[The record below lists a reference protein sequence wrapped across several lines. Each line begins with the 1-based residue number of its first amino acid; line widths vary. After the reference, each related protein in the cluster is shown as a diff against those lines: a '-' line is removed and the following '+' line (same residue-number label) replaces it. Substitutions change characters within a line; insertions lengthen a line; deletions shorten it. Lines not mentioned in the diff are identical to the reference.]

1 MEAISSVYQS
11 LLQLQQEVIE
21 NVNLMQLV
29 PAMNTRGLLTPD
41 ENSHLINDYHT
52 RERRCMDLTTYIAN
66 KGDDGLARFFCCLR
80 STAETHRPH
89 QLLADRMF
97 QIWPWLSRL
106 QDPLSASSNVDSQL
120 VSQFPVSSFPQSST
134 RSSTHH
140 STQEGQIQHA
150 YNCLIGTVCRCL
162 SDRRINAESFI
173 GAVNR
178 SLYPL
183 ANSFTVNFPHS
194 SELQEIFQ
202 FLEEQKLCHALD
214 VDLLLHVL
222 KESLQQEDLYVEV
235 LAYWRRIEHLSI
247 NCQECRFMQAT
258 LISTDFLFMM
268 THHPSLTI
276 TVRDVRR
283 MKQFYADN
291 FSLPRHLFWFC
302 GSQTGS
308 LVLVWKLSETYSDK
322 LQCFLEDKSNFESFQ
337 HCVSLVCI
345 KKGSTTIGEIN
356 LSDAC
361 SSSSVSSLVSDE
373 SEVSS
378 TTSSNVNYF
387 SSGKWNTSL

>member
-1 MEAISSVYQS
+1 MEASSSVYQS
-11 LLQLQQEVIE
+11 LLQLQKEVIE

-29 PAMNTRGLLTPD
+29 PAMNAKKLLTPH
-41 ENSHLINDYHT
+41 ENSHLSNDYHT

-66 KGDDGLARFFCCLR
+66 KGDDGLAGFYCCLR
-80 STAETHRPH
+80 STAETHMRH
-89 QLLADRMF
+89 RLLADRML
-97 QIWPWLSRL
+97 QIWPRLSQLQL
-106 QDPLSASSNVDSQL
+106 QDPFRPASSNV
-120 VSQFPVSSFPQSST
+120 VSQIASQVPVSSFPQSST
-134 RSSTHH
+134 KSSTYPP
-140 STQEGQIQHA
+140 TQEGQIQHA
-150 YNCLIGTVCRCL
+150 YKCLIGTVCQFL
-162 SDRRINAESFI
+162 SDRGICAENFI
-173 GAVNR
+173 GAVNQ

-183 ANSFTVNFPHS
+183 ANSLTVNFPHF
-194 SELQEIFQ
+194 SELQAIFKY
-202 FLEEQKLCHALD
+202 LEEQKVCHALD

-222 KESLQQEDLYVEV
+222 KESLHQEDLYEEV

-247 NCQECRFMQAT
+247 NCHECRFRQAT

-268 THHPSLTI
+268 THHPSLAI
-276 TVRDVRR
+276 TVRDVRK
-283 MKQFYADN
+283 MKQFYANN

-322 LQCFLEDKSNFESFQ
+322 LQCFLENKSNFESFRL
-337 HCVSLVCI
+337 CVSSVCV

-356 LSDAC
+356 LLDTC

-378 TTSSNVNYF
+378 TTP
-387 SSGKWNTSL
+387 GK

>member
-1 MEAISSVYQS
+1 MEASSSVYQS
-11 LLQLQQEVIE
+11 LLQLQKEVIE

-29 PAMNTRGLLTPD
+29 PAMNAKKLLTPH
-41 ENSHLINDYHT
+41 ENSHLSNDYHT

-66 KGDDGLARFFCCLR
+66 KGDDGLAGFYCCLR
-80 STAETHRPH
+80 STAETHMRH
-89 QLLADRMF
+89 RILANRMR
-97 QIWPWLSRL
+97 QIWPWLSQLQL
-106 QDPLSASSNVDSQL
+106 QDPLSASSNVVSQIA
-120 VSQFPVSSFPQSST
+120 SQFPVRQSST
-134 RSSTHH
+134 MSSTHP
-140 STQEGQIQHA
+140 STQEGRIQNE

-162 SDRRINAESFI
+162 SDRGINAESFI
-173 GAVNR
+173 GAVNQ

-202 FLEEQKLCHALD
+202 FLEEHKICHALD

-222 KESLQQEDLYVEV
+222 KESLQQEDLYEEV
-235 LAYWRRIEHLSI
+235 LAYWRRIEHLHI
-247 NCQECRFMQAT
+247 NCQECRFRQAT

-268 THHPSLTI
+268 THHPSLAI

-283 MKQFYADN
+283 MKEFYADN
-291 FSLPRHLFWFC
+291 FSLPRYLFWFC

-322 LQCFLEDKSNFESFQ
+322 LQCFLENKSNFESVQ
-337 HCVSLVCI
+337 PCVSSVCV
-345 KKGSTTIGEIN
+345 KKGSATIEKIN
-356 LSDAC
+356 LSDTC
-361 SSSSVSSLVSDE
+361 NSSSVPSLVSDE

-378 TTSSNVNYF
+378 TTP
-387 SSGKWNTSL
+387 GK